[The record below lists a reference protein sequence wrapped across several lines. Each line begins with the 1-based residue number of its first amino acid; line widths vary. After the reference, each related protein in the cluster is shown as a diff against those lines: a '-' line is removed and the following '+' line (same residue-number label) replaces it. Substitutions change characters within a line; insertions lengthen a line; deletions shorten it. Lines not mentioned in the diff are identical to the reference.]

1 MPVDDRPTPLA
12 EAAPAAEAPQAK
24 PAYAAPE
31 VNTYSDA
38 ALLEALGPA
47 QAGGTYTV
55 FGGP

>member
-1 MPVDDRPTPLA
+1 MDPLTQPA
-12 EAAPAAEAPQAK
+12 QPEPAPK
-24 PAYAAPE
+24 PAYTAPQ
-31 VNTYSDA
+31 VTTYTDA

>member
-1 MPVDDRPTPLA
+1 MTTTTVTPTSKPVYEP
-12 EAAPAAEAPQAK
+12 PQ
-24 PAYAAPE
+24 
-31 VNTYSDA
+31 VTTYTDA